1 MGLSKE
7 EVFDACETIYA
18 EYDNELKQVTTPRV
32 LEHCGYGSL
41 QTSCPWVRE
50 WKGIKKKENREIATA
65 ANEVKIPQD
74 VKDEFDK
81 SMIQIWT
88 IGKRYFDSEIQAI
101 RNKFEED
108 KEEIEAER
116 DEAIAFADDQ
126 QAKVEEAEKKIDEL
140 SNNLNDSHKKNGELE
155 SKISTLTEDNYQYKK
170 DMEVL
175 SENYNNAQ
183 ADIKVAQKEA
193 EVISEQLVKTEKKY
207 ESANDEILIL
217 TTDKEKLESIKAHQA
232 EVIEDLEVVK
242 ETDRKTILLFKDK
255 NDKLDQEL
263 KEITGINDKLQ
274 ISNTHK
280 DERLA
285 ELKNVVESE
294 RKEKEFL
301 INDNKSIRTE
311 NTGLQKKVIELE
323 SDTKSKDNEIKLL
336 SDNLKQNVKAVEK
349 KDQQIDKL
357 NQDLRELLSNRQK
370 AAKKDKKKKTDKA

>member
-1 MGLSKE
+1 M
-7 EVFDACETIYA
+7 EV
-18 EYDNELKQVTTPRV
+18 VV
-32 LEHCGYGSL
+32 
-41 QTSCPWVRE
+41 
-50 WKGIKKKENREIATA
+50 KKK
-65 ANEVKIPQD
+65 
-74 VKDEFDK
+74 F
-81 SMIQIWT
+81 
-88 IGKRYFDSEIQAI
+88 
-101 RNKFEED
+101 
-108 KEEIEAER
+108 
-116 DEAIAFADDQ
+116 
-126 QAKVEEAEKKIDEL
+126 
-140 SNNLNDSHKKNGELE
+140 
-155 SKISTLTEDNYQYKK
+155 
-170 DMEVL
+170 
-175 SENYNNAQ
+175 
-183 ADIKVAQKEA
+183 
-193 EVISEQLVKTEKKY
+193 
-207 ESANDEILIL
+207 
-217 TTDKEKLESIKAHQA
+217 
-232 EVIEDLEVVK
+232 
-242 ETDRKTILLFKDK
+242 
-255 NDKLDQEL
+255 DQEL